1 MQPLGS
7 PGWKGTACVERSVE
21 EPGRPVGTR
30 ERPQHLGG
38 IHNRKR
44 GSARESERPIVVK
57 KRGNACGAK
66 GPYWKCASNERKGE
80 PLECGKLHYGRDGT
94 DDSAA

>member
-7 PGWKGTACVERSVE
+7 PGWKGTACAERSVE

-38 IHNRKR
+38 IHNRES
-44 GSARESERPIVVK
+44 GSVRESERPIVVK

-80 PLECGKLHYGRDGT
+80 PLECGKLHYGRAGT